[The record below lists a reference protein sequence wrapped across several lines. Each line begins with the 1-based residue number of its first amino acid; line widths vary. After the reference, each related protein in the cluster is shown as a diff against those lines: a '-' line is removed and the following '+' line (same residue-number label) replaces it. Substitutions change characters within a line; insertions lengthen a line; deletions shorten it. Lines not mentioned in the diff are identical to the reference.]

1 MTLSVFML
9 LLACYLIRRIIKSLQ
24 TPFPNEIFIRIHLV
38 NFIVYT
44 LLNTAMWVIGEILI
58 SAVKN
63 EDDLRIT
70 RSQYAMTI
78 VCNI

>member
-9 LLACYLIRRIIKSLQ
+9 LFACFLIRRIIKSLQ

-44 LLNTAMWVIGEILI
+44 LLNMAMWVIGEIII

-63 EDDLRIT
+63 GDESKIIRA
-70 RSQYAMTI
+70 QYAMTI
-78 VCNI
+78 VCNV